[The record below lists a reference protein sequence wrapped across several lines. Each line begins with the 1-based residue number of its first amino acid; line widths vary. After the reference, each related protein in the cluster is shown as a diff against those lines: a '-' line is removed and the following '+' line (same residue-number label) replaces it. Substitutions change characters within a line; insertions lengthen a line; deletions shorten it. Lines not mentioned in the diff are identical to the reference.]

1 MDRLEKGSLRL
12 DVTGTKYDIAEIAEQ
27 LAWLGSALRV
37 PDQRGQICIC
47 HAELSSVPLEREE
60 TLDETSF
67 RMQFHQSPL
76 TLDKGVLASGQCWR
90 GFFQRL
96 TIARGY
102 PVPSRPKEFHGLD
115 IPIGVAAQIIGGK
128 QINLSDSRLLI
139 KGFGTA
145 LFPSKVD
152 YDGMGKARAIAWH
165 FLENQF
171 GLRISYADVS
181 RDAYD
186 SVDRLRSEHLRTAQN
201 IVGWC
206 EIVKNVTGM

>member
-1 MDRLEKGSLRL
+1 MCPLEKGALRL
-12 DVTGTKYDIAEIAEQ
+12 DVTGTKYAIADIAEQ
-27 LAWLGSALRV
+27 LAWLGSTLRV
-37 PDQRGQICIC
+37 PDQQRQICIC
-47 HAELSSVPLEREE
+47 HAELSSVPLETEE
-60 TLDETSF
+60 TPDETFF

-76 TLDKGVLASGQCWR
+76 ALEKEALVSGQCWK

-96 TIARGY
+96 TVARGY

-115 IPIGVAAQIIGGK
+115 IPIGIAAQIIGGK
-128 QINLSDSRLLI
+128 QINLSDSGLLI

-171 GLRISYADVS
+171 GLPISYANAGK
-181 RDAYD
+181 DAHD
-186 SVDRLRSEHLRTAQN
+186 SLDGLRSEHLRTAQS

-206 EIVKNVTGM
+206 ERVKNVTGT